1 MLHPNVFNA
10 AHFVSIKQGMLR
22 NSTELDASLVQPLP
36 GTLSPNQKK
45 MTIKVIIK
53 AGLDKSVAP
62 SEVSD
67 TIRTWVSTIRFPLP
81 VSKTTVK
88 FWCAK
93 ASRNTVETSIFGGNI
108 SERLGRFL
116 SMRCCN
122 PKSYNIH
129 IPLSPPRSE
138 SYIEITKNSF
148 LNTTQNCAQHDVRVT
163 LKLKIMSGGSDHFS
177 KGLFRHRRLKPL

>member
-1 MLHPNVFNA
+1 
-10 AHFVSIKQGMLR
+10 
-22 NSTELDASLVQPLP
+22 
-36 GTLSPNQKK
+36 

-53 AGLDKSVAP
+53 AGLDESVAP

-129 IPLSPPRSE
+129 IPLSPPLSE

-148 LNTTQNCAQHDVRVT
+148 LNTTQNCAHDVRVT
-163 LKLKIMSGGSDHFS
+163 LKLKMSGGSDHFS

>member
-1 MLHPNVFNA
+1 
-10 AHFVSIKQGMLR
+10 MLR
-22 NSTELDASLVQPLP
+22 NSTEFDASLVQSLP

-45 MTIKVIIK
+45 MTIKVIVK
-53 AGLDKSVAP
+53 AGLDESVAR

-67 TIRTWVSTIRFPLP
+67 TIRTWVSTIRLPLP

-129 IPLSPPRSE
+129 IPLSTPLSE

-148 LNTTQNCAQHDVRVT
+148 LNTTQNCAQHDLRDCKSNIEIKNNVWR
-163 LKLKIMSGGSDHFS
+163 IIGSAHFS
-177 KGLFRHRRLKPL
+177 KGL